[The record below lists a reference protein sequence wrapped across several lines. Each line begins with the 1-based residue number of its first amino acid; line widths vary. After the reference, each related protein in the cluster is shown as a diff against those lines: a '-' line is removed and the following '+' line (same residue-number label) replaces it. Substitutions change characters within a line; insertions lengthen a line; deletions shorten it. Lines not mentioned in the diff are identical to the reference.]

1 MCRAAWRRADVLGM
15 RSGWAILAAVIS
27 AQERTVD
34 YCHQHNLVEPDK
46 ALVERRYGIR
56 VSLPP
61 GDTFN
66 RILGEDWER
75 VLWFPTEA
83 ERDVAFDNM
92 ATRHGYYRKTDTPTQ
107 VLEKL
112 VR

>member
-1 MCRAAWRRADVLGM
+1 MDF
-15 RSGWAILAAVIS
+15 
-27 AQERTVD
+27 
-34 YCHQHNLVEPDK
+34 CHTHNLVEPDK
-46 ALVERRYGIR
+46 AGAERRFGIR

-66 RILGEDWER
+66 RLLGDDWER
-75 VLWFPTEA
+75 VLWYPTEA
-83 ERDVAFDNM
+83 ERDEAFDNM
-92 ATRHGYYRKTDTPTQ
+92 AQRHGYYRHTDTPTQ